1 MDTLNTQ
8 SHITVNQKIDNQQTT
23 SWDYPTPFILP
34 VSVQA
39 EDIDSYQHV
48 NNSVYVRWLDECAR
62 ENSKAS
68 GIDPDTASELGYGM
82 AVRDSHITYL
92 AAAYLDDKLLVG
104 NWMTKHD
111 GRLRATRQFQ
121 IIRPSDDTTVLR
133 ATLDYVCIN
142 ISTGKPSKMPALF
155 REQYVINEAFHN

>member
-92 AAAYLDDKLLVG
+92 AAAYLDDELLVG

-142 ISTGKPSKMPALF
+142 ISTGKPSKMPTLF